1 MCTRFSFWK
10 FGLMA
15 LLCLSNVYLAVAQ
28 DTTKV
33 LTTSKVLSVK
43 QLDAINDR
51 AVSYNHKIDKQTV
64 KYLRKIE
71 KQEQRLKRKI
81 QKLDSTAAKDLFD
94 KSQAYYTELQNKLKD
109 KTNKI
114 KNARVTQYLPGL
126 DSMTT
131 SLQFL
136 KDNAA
141 LTSTFKNANTKITD
155 ALGNYKE
162 LQNKLELTKD
172 ITQFIKERKAMLQAT
187 LQKYNLGK
195 KLKKYSQS
203 VYYYEAQIAEYR
215 AALKDPVK
223 LQQKALAVLTKI
235 PAFNEFIQKNGILA
249 SIFGSSNS
257 ATTLPNI
264 GAAINMLGMQS
275 RAQVQQYLTQQMGG
289 AANAAQVVQQS
300 VQNAQSQ
307 VATIRSSFGNSNGD
321 IAQPDFKPNA
331 MKTKSLKQRLEYGLS
346 VNTDKTQ
353 TYALPN
359 NMNLGVSIGYKIRD
373 GVTIGAGGNYKAGVG
388 NNIRN
393 IKLTN
398 EALGFRTYMDIKFT
412 KSNFWLTGGYEQN
425 YMLRFNS
432 IAILNTLNNWQYSCL
447 FGLTKKVQLKNK
459 GMKMQLLYD
468 AFAKRNIP
476 NTNTLIYRI
485 TILK

>member
-1 MCTRFSFWK
+1 MSVKSFLYK
-10 FGLMA
+10 LSFIV
-15 LLCLSNVYLAVAQ
+15 LLLLSNSCVLLAQ
-28 DTTKV
+28 DSTT
-33 LTTSKVLSVK
+33 LQTNASVLSTK
-43 QLDAINDR
+43 QLAAINDK
-51 AVSYNHKIDKQTV
+51 ATTYNNKIDKQTE
-64 KYLRKIE
+64 KYLQKIQ
-71 KQEQRLKRKI
+71 KQEAKLKRKLM
-81 QKLDSTAAKDLFD
+81 KLDSTAAKQLFEE
-94 KSQAYYTELQNKLKD
+94 SQTYYADLQNKLKD
-109 KTNKI
+109 KANKI
-114 KNARVTQYLPGL
+114 KKARVTQYLPGL

-136 KDNAA
+136 KDNPA
-141 LTSTFKNANTKITD
+141 LTNTLKNANTKITD

-162 LQNKLELTKD
+162 LQNKLEVTKD

-223 LQQKALAVLTKI
+223 LQQKALALLTKI
-235 PAFNEFIQKNGILA
+235 PAFNEFMQKNGILA
-249 SIFGSSNS
+249 SVFGNS
-257 ATTLPNI
+257 TNATALPNSNT
-264 GAAINMLGMQS
+264 AINMMGMQS

-307 VATIRSSFGNSNGD
+307 IASVRSSLGNSNGD
-321 IAQPDFKPNA
+321 IAQPDFKPNG
-331 MKTKSLKQRLEYGLS
+331 MKTKSLKERLEYGLS

-359 NMNLGVSIGYKIRD
+359 NMNLGFSLGYKLRE
-373 GVTIGAGGNYKAGVG
+373 GFTLGAGANYKAGVG
-388 NNIRN
+388 NSIRN

-398 EALGFRTYMDIKFT
+398 EALGFRTYMDVKFT
-412 KSNFWLTGGYEQN
+412 KSNFWLSGGYEQN
-425 YMLRFNS
+425 YMLRFNN
-432 IAILNTLNNWQYSCL
+432 IAILNTLSNWQYSCL
-447 FGLTKKVQLKNK
+447 LGLTKKLQLKNK